1 MSKSGTVKLIDEFME
16 EEEETVGSYPRVRSR
31 VDQFDPDFRN
41 KHVFKRDHMPDTKL
55 IRMKFLQR
63 GDVFRELGSTY
74 IVRNISNRLIC
85 WLNFDIYYL
94 QSGGGGA
101 LQTNVSGTKSN
112 KIVEYVGYYTY
123 LFEHHKPHSPIPK
136 EHDPT
141 L

>member
-1 MSKSGTVKLIDEFME
+1 MKSGIVKLINTAIIA
-16 EEEETVGSYPRVRSR
+16 ETVGSSFRSRKR

-55 IRMKFLQR
+55 IRMRFLER

-74 IVRNISNRLIC
+74 IVRNRTDRLIHY
-85 WLNFDIYYL
+85 LNFDLYYL

-101 LQTNVSGTKSN
+101 LATNISGTESN

-123 LFEHHKPHSPIPK
+123 LFGHHKPYVGIP
-136 EHDPT
+136 EYHNPT
-141 L
+141 E